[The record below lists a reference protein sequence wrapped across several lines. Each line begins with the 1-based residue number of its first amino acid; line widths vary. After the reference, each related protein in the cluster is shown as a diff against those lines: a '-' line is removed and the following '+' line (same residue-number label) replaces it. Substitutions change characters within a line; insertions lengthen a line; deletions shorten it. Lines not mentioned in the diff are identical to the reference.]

1 MSVVRSVC
9 LRLLTYYK
17 KCKYY
22 DEFAVFFLL
31 KKKKNCRNLIEIR
44 DVSACSIFTGFC
56 NNILAKFF
64 EISK

>member
-31 KKKKNCRNLIEIR
+31 KKKKTVGILLKFVMYQHVRFSPVFVI
-44 DVSACSIFTGFC
+44 IF
-56 NNILAKFF
+56 
-64 EISK
+64 